1 MAPGRRLLLV
11 RRAVVRGTYDSG
23 GARRTDRPHGTSGQ
37 VGRAGNRTGRTALD
51 PEMSNALSL
60 SEDRPKIVC
69 LCGSTKFAEA
79 FKAAHLSET
88 MAGRIVLLP
97 CTGVLDEN
105 FRDAMH
111 KRRIDVA
118 DEVMIVN
125 VGGYIG
131 ESTGRELAYARSKG
145 KKVRFLESC
154 PEFDRIAAL
163 ETDAYTKLKS
173 MMDHAADCNFCRAAL
188 GLT

>member
-1 MAPGRRLLLV
+1 M
-11 RRAVVRGTYDSG
+11 VV
-23 GARRTDRPHGTSGQ
+23 
-37 VGRAGNRTGRTALD
+37 
-51 PEMSNALSL
+51 
-60 SEDRPKIVC
+60 
-69 LCGSTKFAEA
+69 LCGSIKFAEA
-79 FKAAHLSET
+79 FKAAHFAET
-88 MAGRIVLLP
+88 MAGKIVLLP
-97 CTGVLDEN
+97 CTGIADEA

-118 DEVMIVN
+118 DEVLIIN

-154 PEFDRIAAL
+154 PEFDRISAI
-163 ETDAYTKLKS
+163 ETDHYTKMKT
-173 MMDHAADCNFCRAAL
+173 MMDHAADCDFCRAAL